1 VHFADPY
8 WLFLLALVPA
18 LGWWSVRRRPAA
30 ITHPRLAAVVARGL
44 RPGRAV
50 RLRHVPLG
58 LRLLALALLVIALA
72 RPQVALPGRPAT
84 SLGVDIMVA
93 LDISGSMGAQD
104 FRPNRLEVAKR
115 VVGEFAEGRPA
126 DRVGLVLFAAYA
138 FTRVPLTLDHALLA
152 RQLDRVELGLIDDGT
167 AIGDA
172 LATALGRLAD
182 SPAASRVVVLL
193 TDGVNNR
200 GEIDPLTAADMAA
213 RAGVR
218 VYTVGVGSGEP
229 FYQVE
234 DDPVF
239 GRRRVRMEAKV
250 DEALLTKVANLTG
263 GRFFRARDADA
274 LRAIYRRIDALE
286 KSPLSAHAPLLFAD
300 RYPWPAAAGL
310 LLLLL
315 EWALAAGRLRRVP
328 G

>member
-1 VHFADPY
+1 VA
-8 WLFLLALVPA
+8 
-18 LGWWSVRRRPAA
+18 
-30 ITHPRLAAVVARGL
+30 HPRLAGVIARGL
-44 RPGRAV
+44 KPGRAV
-50 RLRHVPLG
+50 RLRHLPLG
-58 LRLLALALLVIALA
+58 LRLLALTLVIVALA

-84 SLGVDIMVA
+84 SFGVDIVVA

-104 FRPNRLEVAKR
+104 FRPNRLAVAKQ
-115 VVGEFAEGRPA
+115 VVGDFAEGRPA

-138 FTRVPLTLDHALLA
+138 FTRVPLTLDHPLLA

-172 LATALGRLAD
+172 LATSLGRLAD

-200 GEIDPLTAADMAA
+200 GEIDPMTAADMAA

-218 VYTVGVGSGEP
+218 VYTVGVGSGKP

-239 GRRRVRMEAKV
+239 GRRQVRMEAKV
-250 DEALLTKVANLTG
+250 DEALLNQVADRTG

-274 LRAIYRRIDALE
+274 LREIYRRIDALE
-286 KSPLSAHAPLLFAD
+286 KSPLTAHAPLRFSD
-300 RYPWPAAAGL
+300 RYAWLAAAGL
-310 LLLLL
+310 LLLAL
-315 EWALAAGRLRRVP
+315 EWSLTAGRLRRVP

>member
-1 VHFADPY
+1 VHFANPH
-8 WLFLLALVPA
+8 WLFLLALLPA
-18 LGWWSVRRRPAA
+18 LAWWAVRRRPAA
-30 ITHPRLAAVVARGL
+30 VAHPRLAAVVTRGL
-44 RPGRAV
+44 APGWAV
-50 RLRHVPLG
+50 RLRHLPLG
-58 LRLLALALLVIALA
+58 LRLAALALVVVALA
-72 RPQVALPGRPAT
+72 RPQAALPGAAVT
-84 SLGVDIMVA
+84 SLGVDIVVA

-104 FRPNRLEVAKR
+104 FRPNRLAVAKD
-115 VVGEFAEGRPA
+115 VVADFAKGRPT

-213 RAGVR
+213 RTGVR
-218 VYTVGVGSGEP
+218 VYTVGVGSGRP

-239 GRRRVRMEAKV
+239 GRREVRMEAKV
-250 DEALLTKVANLTG
+250 DEALLTKVAERTG

-274 LRAIYRRIDALE
+274 LREIYRRIDALE
-286 KSPLSAHAPLLFAD
+286 KSPLTAHAPLLFAD
-300 RYPWPAAAGL
+300 RYAFPAAAGL

-315 EWALAAGRLRRVP
+315 EWALAAGRLRRLP